1 VTPPWA
7 QAGNKMDGKPVTFR
21 LIVVRPDGQPV
32 NRNTFNKESWK
43 PALAHAS
50 LIPRER
56 GGKRA
61 EARHLGCHRLRHTAV
76 SQWLH
81 EGASVAD
88 VAEWIGD
95 TPAQVYATY
104 AHMMP
109 GAEEKGR
116 AGMAKFFSRINTGA
130 RFVPSADRS
139 EAKLQV
145 APLR

>member
-1 VTPPWA
+1 
-7 QAGNKMDGKPVTFR
+7 
-21 LIVVRPDGQPV
+21 
-32 NRNTFNKESWK
+32 
-43 PALAHAS
+43 
-50 LIPRER
+50 
-56 GGKRA
+56 
-61 EARHLGCHRLRHTAV
+61 V

-116 AGMAKFFSRINTGA
+116 AAMSRFFAGLGTGA
-130 RFVPSADRS
+130 RFMPGAAGEPENSQAASLSGD
-139 EAKLQV
+139 
-145 APLR
+145 